1 MTPQRQVDLD
11 VSGMTCAACAA
22 RIEKRLNRLE
32 GVRASVNFATETAA
46 VRMDGSTVTT
56 DDLLAAIRS
65 IGYEARLP
73 TPTVAATTVDD
84 AEPPPGDDLAPLRR
98 RLAVSAAL
106 GAPVVVLSMAPP
118 LQFEHWQWLVLTLA
132 SPVVVWGAWPFHRAA
147 VLNARHRATTMDTLI
162 AIGVGAAYLWSLW
175 ALFVGDAGRPGMTM
189 SLSLWP
195 SGGGGHGGAHGGAHG
210 DEIYLE
216 VAVAVTVFLLLG
228 RYLEARARRRAGA
241 ALRALLHI
249 GAKVATVRRHGAEVL
264 VPADQ
269 LLFGDEFV
277 VRPGE
282 QIATDGVVVE
292 GASAVDASMVTG
304 ESVPVEVGVGD
315 PVTGATVN
323 VGGHLLVRATRVGAD
338 TTLAHIAR
346 LVTTAQSGKAR
357 VQRLADRVSAVF
369 VPVVLVLAAAT
380 LAVWWAVDGDADR
393 AFTAA
398 VAVLIIACPCAL
410 GLATPTALLVGTG
423 RGAQLGL
430 LIKGPEV
437 LESTRRVDTV
447 VLDKTGTV
455 TTGRMELVDMVV
467 DTSAEGSQHA
477 EVLALVGAVER
488 ASEHP
493 IARAIAAASEP
504 WSADVAVTGF
514 TAHTG
519 LGATATVGGVEVV
532 VGRPNFVR
540 ERGLSVSGTLQHA
553 IDEAGAHGRTAVVG
567 GWQGRARA
575 VFVVA
580 DRVKPSSAAAVAALR
595 RLGLRPV
602 LLTGDQR
609 ATALAV
615 AAEVGIGAPG
625 DDEPCVIADVLP
637 GDKVEV
643 VRGLQ
648 QQGRVVAMVGDG
660 VNDAAALA
668 QADLGIAMGTGTDAA
683 MEAGDLTVVSGD
695 LYQAADA
702 VRLAR
707 RTLSIIRSNLFWA
720 FAYNVAAL
728 PLAAFGRLN
737 PVIAGAAMAMSSV
750 FVVTNSLRLRRF
762 RPLASPPAGGP
773 RLPHGAL
780 AALGR

>member
-1 MTPQRQVDLD
+1 MTPERQVDLD

-46 VRMDGSTVTT
+46 VRLDGSTLTT

-65 IGYEARLP
+65 IGYDARLP
-73 TPTVAATTVDD
+73 TPTVAATTVGD
-84 AEPPPGDDLAPLRR
+84 AEPLSEDDLAPLRQ

-106 GAPVVVLSMAPP
+106 GAPVVVLSMVPP

-195 SGGGGHGGAHGGAHG
+195 SGGGGHDGAHGTHG

-241 ALRALLHI
+241 ALRALLHL
-249 GAKVATVRRHGAEVL
+249 GAKVATVRRHGVEVL
-264 VPADQ
+264 IPADQ
-269 LLFGDEFV
+269 LVVGDEFV

-346 LVTTAQSGKAR
+346 LVTAAQSGKAR

-455 TTGRMELVDMVV
+455 TMGRMELVDVVV

-477 EVLALVGAVER
+477 EVMAMVGAVER

-493 IARAIAAASEP
+493 IARAIATASEP
-504 WSADVAVTGF
+504 WSADVTATGF
-514 TAHTG
+514 AAHTG
-519 LGATATVGGVEVV
+519 LGATAMVGGVEVI
-532 VGRPNFVR
+532 VGRPNFAR
-540 ERGLSVSGTLQHA
+540 ERGLSVSDTLQHA
-553 IDEAGAHGRTAVVG
+553 IDQAGAHGRTAVVG

-615 AAEVGIGAPG
+615 AAEVGIGVPG

-707 RTLSIIRSNLFWA
+707 RTLSTIRSNLFWA

-728 PLAAFGRLN
+728 PLAALGRLN

-762 RPLASPPAGGP
+762 RPLAPPLEGGP
-773 RLPHGAL
+773 RQPHGAL